1 MFRPSWIRSLFC
13 ASLVAL
19 AAVGCASSEKPPAQS
34 PDQQP
39 VCRDSPGDDV
49 QMAAKTGVA
58 GAKTGVVTAVEGVK
72 TAGRATV
79 GFVKG
84 GSGEAGRQWNEGKQ
98 DTRQVARESAA
109 ETRRE
114 GSVPVCPPAP

>member
-1 MFRPSWIRSLFC
+1 MLASVAVAC
-13 ASLVAL
+13 ASNEQA
-19 AAVGCASSEKPPAQS
+19 PPRS

-49 QMAAKTGVA
+49 RMAARTGVA
-58 GAKTGVVTAVEGVK
+58 GAKTGVKTAVEGVK

-79 GFVKG
+79 GFVEG
-84 GSGEAGRQWNEGKQ
+84 GSGEASREWSDGKR

-109 ETRRE
+109 ETRSE
-114 GSVPVCPPAP
+114 GSVPVCPPTH